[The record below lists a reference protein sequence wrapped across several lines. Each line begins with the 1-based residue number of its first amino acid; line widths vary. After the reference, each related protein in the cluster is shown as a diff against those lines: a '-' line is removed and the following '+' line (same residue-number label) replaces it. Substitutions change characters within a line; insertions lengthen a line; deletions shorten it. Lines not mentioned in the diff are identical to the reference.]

1 MNFKNI
7 IKAITSPFVDKY
19 QAWVHQ
25 KLVVYSYNEQ
35 EVNVLPGVF
44 SPKIHTTTPAFL
56 DYIETLDLNQKTV
69 LELGC
74 GSGIISVIAAN
85 KGGIVTS
92 SDINETAL
100 NELTVHVRDE
110 SLNIIVVY
118 SDLFEN
124 LHFHFDYILIN
135 PPALPRAPKSIIDMA
150 NNAGE
155 DFEYF
160 DRLFSQLKVRTLR
173 ESVVLISLPERAE
186 LFSICR
192 RAKLHH
198 LKLQTVK
205 VMHKGLDRVVIYRVV
220 EVAS

>member
-7 IKAITSPFVDKY
+7 IKAITSPFVAKY

-25 KLVVYSYNEQ
+25 KLVRYSYNGI

-44 SPKIHTTTPAFL
+44 SPKIHSTTPAFL
-56 DYIETLDLNQKTV
+56 AYIETLDLNQKTI

-74 GSGIISVIAAN
+74 GSGIISVVAAT

-92 SDINETAL
+92 SDVNDIAL
-100 NELTVHVRDE
+100 NELTVHARDE
-110 SLNIIVVY
+110 NLNIIVVY

-124 LHFHFDYILIN
+124 LHFHFDYIFIN
-135 PPALPRAPKSIIDMA
+135 PPALPKAPISIVDMA
-150 NNAGE
+150 NRAGE
-155 DFEYF
+155 NFEYF
-160 DRLFSQLKVRTLR
+160 ERLFSQLKVRTLR

-198 LKLQTVK
+198 LKLETVK
-205 VMHKGLDRVVIYRVV
+205 VMHQGLDRVVIYRVIQLG
-220 EVAS
+220 